1 MRLLKTALA
10 VAGASAYLAAPPAP
24 LRVLRATPADTS
36 GRAASI
42 EITFDRPV
50 AGSLDRSVD
59 PRTIVSVV
67 PAVPGRVEWRD
78 PVTIV
83 LTPAG
88 LLSAATRYTVTVGK
102 SFQAMDGSRLAAP
115 YSYSFRVRAPVLV
128 GGSPA
133 AKKTVPHYLTPTS
146 GFALVYDGP
155 VDLAQL
161 SARAAL
167 AMDASCAG
175 GARTIRLDARAQRRL
190 DKNDPWEYHDYRS
203 PGDSLRR
210 VVSLVPA
217 APLPLACGGAIVAP
231 TELAA
236 DRPALSRW
244 RFETYGAFKVV
255 KATCGESGNFCPT
268 GPIVLRFATPVRG
281 AEVMR
286 HVKIAPAV
294 AFTVN
299 DTAEE
304 SDHFVLDA
312 RLKPHVAYAVI
323 ADTLMRDIFGQS
335 LTGNPAAGYRTTGY
349 EPSIDYAYGR
359 ITVERGGFGTLAI
372 AHVNV
377 DTLVVIAAPIPDSL
391 EGAFIRR
398 SEWNLGDLWTKVRAG
413 ARETRIPIA
422 LAADKPG
429 VTGIK
434 LPLSATGKPTLWA
447 VQVER
452 PHPDTATQRNPTIAV
467 VQVTDLGVHAKI
479 GAESGVVWVTGASDG
494 KARAGATVTLYD
506 YTGQVAATATTD
518 AQGLATL
525 SGFHGKPAAVRDT
538 AAADESEEGDGE
550 GSGGGGFQLFEGY
563 VAASLGADRALVG
576 VSAYDPDLDP
586 WRFNI
591 SPAYGG
597 ERVPAAGALFTER
610 GIYRPGD
617 VLYAKA
623 IVRNGSLGALT
634 VPAKADSMR
643 WVFTTRDGGA
653 MLDSVVALSA
663 FGTAD
668 VSIHIPGNAAIGSYP
683 VQIQTKRGAQW
694 LPVGDASYRVAE
706 YRAPE
711 FLVDVSGSDAPRFP
725 GDSMRA
731 TVQARYLFGA
741 PMGRAKVTWQA
752 WQSPAYITDDI
763 KGAEGYFIGDN
774 GWWWEDEENA
784 PSSNVQIFASGTDT
798 LDATGARALSV
809 ELPAPVKGRAVRV
822 SLAANVTDVNRQSS
836 GARTSVIVHP
846 ASFYIG
852 AKAIGSS
859 FFWKA
864 GTPQSIGI
872 IAVRPTGGRVSGV
885 RVHGVIARREW
896 NQVHRERDGV
906 AETIGEWVTDTIAKC
921 EVTTSDDP
929 APCSVTPTAGGT
941 YTVTLR
947 AVDEKKRD
955 ATTTFYRWATG
966 TDWVPWDDQSRLKV
980 DVIADRTSYVVGD
993 TATVLFAS
1001 PFTGAEAWITVERE
1015 GLIEQRRMT
1024 LTSGSTTL
1032 KFPITEAYA
1041 PNAFI
1046 SIFIARGRSTP
1057 PGHLDD
1063 PGRPTIRVGYT
1074 ELRVTPEVKRLAIDV
1089 TPTRAELKPGDSA
1102 SIAVRV
1108 RDAKGAGQRS
1118 EVTLWAVDEG
1128 VLALTGY
1135 RTPDPIDQL
1144 YRPRGIGMRL
1154 ASNMASVAPQIPE
1167 GEKGFAAGGGG
1178 GADRSDVLRSQFK
1191 TTAFFLGSVITDADG
1206 RAIATAKLPD
1216 NLTTFKVMAVA
1227 VTAGDR
1233 YGKGESKLLVTRPLV
1248 ARAALPRFVR
1258 PGDAFTAGAVVTA
1271 RSGGTPSVRVDASGT
1286 GGVELRGDK
1295 SKSATLEAGRGR
1307 EVRFSFHATPA
1318 DTATFRFGVSSGK
1331 DADAV
1336 QTKVPVRAEYLPHY
1350 LTVAGVLRDSGSAEM
1365 TLAAGIDPARSRV
1378 TFSLGAS
1385 PVAVL
1390 RGLADG
1396 LRVYPY
1402 ECTEQVTSAALPLLA
1417 LLNAKG
1423 DTTLVRARMQRD
1435 VARAVA
1441 VISGRQRADGG
1452 IGLWHARDWTS
1463 PWLSEYA
1470 GSFLVAA
1477 KSAGVAVDDSVL
1489 ARLADY
1495 LRKDLNAGAAS
1506 AQFTPIA
1513 SWYVDRHTRLSDRV
1527 ASVDY
1532 LSRIGKPDIA
1542 AEHQLVAL
1550 AAQLWWEDRLR
1561 LAEVLARRNATKEAT
1576 ALIAPAWAQ
1585 VHLEGTRAVLPLT
1598 SRHDFYFASQAR
1610 PLARLLTAT
1619 LAVNPTHP
1627 LVGPIVQ
1634 ALLEQ
1639 SRTSADLWN
1648 TQDEG
1653 STAVALAMFEQRQ
1666 QGAAQRGI
1674 RVRAAGRTI
1683 IETSARGTDSSV
1695 SLAGLLTA
1703 LPGGAQK
1710 LKLAL
1715 DVRQGDGLAYYY
1727 ITVAEVPKTQPV
1739 RPEDTGIQV
1748 ERWYESYDKPT
1759 PLVSVAEGELVRVR
1773 MRVTIKSERHF
1784 LVLDDPLPAGLEAV
1798 DLSLRTAA
1806 ALPGPGA
1813 AFETSGDADDDTGSD
1828 ESDNGSAN
1836 RWGYGTWD
1844 SGWWS
1849 PWDHKEI
1856 RDDRVVY
1863 VATYLWPG
1871 VYTASYIARATTPG
1885 VFMRPPAHAEEM
1897 YNPAVS
1903 GRSDG
1908 GMFTVTPLVAK
1919 GSGSR

>member
-1 MRLLKTALA
+1 M
-10 VAGASAYLAAPPAP
+10 AGATAYLAAPPTP
-24 LRVLRATPADTS
+24 LRVLRATPADTA
-36 GRAASI
+36 GRTASI

-59 PRTIVSVV
+59 PRSIVSVA
-67 PAVPGRVEWRD
+67 PTVPGRVEWRD

-88 LLSAATRYTVTVGK
+88 LLSPATRYVVTVGK
-102 SFQAMDGSRLAAP
+102 GFQAMDGSRLAAP
-115 YSYSFRVRAPVLV
+115 YTFSFRVRAPMLV
-128 GGSPA
+128 AGSPA
-133 AKKTVPHYLTPTS
+133 AKKTIPHYLTPTS

-161 SARAAL
+161 ASRAYL

-175 GARTIRLDARAQRRL
+175 GARAIKLEARAQRRL
-190 DKNDPWEYHDYRS
+190 DKNDPWDYHDYRS
-203 PGDSLRR
+203 TADSLRR

-217 APLPLACGGAIVAP
+217 LPMPLACGGAIVAP
-231 TELAA
+231 TELAL

-244 RFETYGAFKVV
+244 RFETHGAFKVV
-255 KATCGESGNFCPT
+255 KATCESGTFCPT
-268 GPIVLRFATPVRG
+268 GPIVVRFATPVRG
-281 AEVMR
+281 AEVQR
-286 HVKIAPAV
+286 HVKLAPAV
-294 AFTVN
+294 AFAVA

-304 SDHFVLDA
+304 SDRFVLDA

-323 ADTLMRDIFGQS
+323 ADTLMRDIFGQP
-335 LTGNPAAGYRTTGY
+335 LTGNPATGYRTTGY

-434 LPLSATGKPTLWA
+434 MPMSPSGKPTLWA

-452 PHPDTATQRNPTIAV
+452 SLPDTTTQRNPTIAV

-494 KARAGATVTLYD
+494 KPRAGATVTLYD

-518 AQGLATL
+518 AQGLASL

-538 AAADESEEGDGE
+538 AAANESGE
-550 GSGGGGFQLFEGY
+550 GESDEGGTGGGFQLFEGY
-563 VAASLGADRALVG
+563 VAASLGSDRALVG

-591 SPAYGG
+591 SPAWGG
-597 ERVPAAGALFTER
+597 DRVPAAGALFTER

-617 VLYAKA
+617 LLYAKA
-623 IVRNGSLGALT
+623 IVRTGPLGALA

-643 WVFTTRDGGA
+643 WLFTTRDGGSL
-653 MLDSVVALSA
+653 LDSVVALSS

-668 VSIHIPGNAAIGSYP
+668 VSIRIPTNAAIGSYP

-694 LPVGDASYRVAE
+694 LPIGDASYRVAE

-711 FLVDVSGSDAPRFP
+711 FLVDVTGSDAPRFP
-725 GDSMRA
+725 GDSMHA
-731 TVQARYLFGA
+731 NVQARYLFGA

-752 WQSPAYITDDI
+752 WQSPAYVTNDI

-774 GWWWEDEENA
+774 GWWWEDEANTS
-784 PSSNVQIFASGTDT
+784 SSNVQLFANGTDT
-798 LDATGARALSV
+798 LDASGARTLAV
-809 ELPAPVKGRAVRV
+809 ELPEPKKGRAVRV
-822 SLAANVTDVNRQSS
+822 SLAANVMDVNRQTS
-836 GARTSVIVHP
+836 GARTSVLVHP

-859 FFWKA
+859 FFWTA
-864 GTPQSIGI
+864 GKPQQIGI
-872 IAVRPTGGRVSGV
+872 IAVKPAGGRVRGV
-885 RVHGVIARREW
+885 QVHGVVARREW
-896 NQVHRERDGV
+896 HQVHRERDGV
-906 AETIGEWVTDTIAKC
+906 AETVGEWVTDTIAKC
-921 EVTTSDDP
+921 DVTTADDP
-929 APCSVTPTAGGT
+929 VPCSVTPAAGGT

-947 AVDEKKRD
+947 ATDDRKRD

-966 TDWVPWDDQSRLKV
+966 TDWVPWDDESRLKV

-1001 PFTGAEAWITVERE
+1001 PFTDAEAWITVERE

-1032 KFPITEAYA
+1032 KFPITEAFA
-1041 PNAFI
+1041 PNAFV

-1074 ELRVTPEVKRLAIDV
+1074 ELRVTPEVKRLAVEV
-1089 TPTRAELKPGDSA
+1089 TPTRAELRPGDSA

-1135 RTPDPIDQL
+1135 KTPDPIDQI
-1144 YRPRGIGMRL
+1144 YRARGIGMRL

-1167 GEKGFAAGGGG
+1167 GEKGFAPGGGG

-1191 TTAFFLGSVITDADG
+1191 TTAFFLGSVVTDADG

-1233 YGKGESKLLVTRPLV
+1233 YGNGESKLLVTRQLV

-1258 PGDAFTAGAVVTA
+1258 PGDAFTAGAVVNQRA
-1271 RSGGTPSVRVDASGT
+1271 GGTPTVRVDASAA
-1286 GGVELRGDK
+1286 GGAELRGDK

-1307 EVRFSFHATPA
+1307 EVRFSFRATPA
-1318 DTATFRFGVSSGK
+1318 DTATFRFGATSGK

-1336 QTKVPVRAEYLPHY
+1336 QTRVPVRAEYLPHY

-1365 TLAAGIDPARSRV
+1365 TLASGLDAARSRV

-1402 ECTEQVTSAALPLLA
+1402 DCTEQVTSAALPLLA
-1417 LLNAKG
+1417 LLNAKS

-1435 VARAVA
+1435 VTRAVA
-1441 VISGRQRADGG
+1441 VISARQRADGG

-1477 KSAGVAVDDSVL
+1477 KHAGVTVDDSVL
-1489 ARLADY
+1489 ARLAEY
-1495 LRKDLNAGAAS
+1495 LRKDLNTGATS

-1513 SWYVDRHTRLSDRV
+1513 SWYNDRHTRLSDRV

-1532 LSRIGKPDIA
+1532 LSRIGKPDVA

-1561 LAEVLARRNATKEAT
+1561 LAEVLARRGATKEAT
-1576 ALIAPAWAQ
+1576 TLIAPAWAL
-1585 VHLEGTRAVLPLT
+1585 VHLEGTRAVLPP
-1598 SRHDFYFASQAR
+1598 SARHDFYFASQAR
-1610 PLARLLTAT
+1610 PMARLLTAT

-1627 LVGPIVQ
+1627 LIGPIVQ

-1639 SRTSADLWN
+1639 SRTSAGLWN
-1648 TQDEG
+1648 TQDQG
-1653 STAVALAMFEQRQ
+1653 STASALAMFEQRQ
-1666 QGAAQRGI
+1666 QGAAARGI

-1683 IETSARGTDSSV
+1683 IETTFKGTDSSV
-1695 SLAGLLTA
+1695 SLAGLVTTI
-1703 LPGGAQK
+1703 PGGAQK

-1715 DVRQGDGLAYYY
+1715 DVPKGDGLAYYY
-1727 ITVAEVPKTQPV
+1727 ITVTEVPKTAPV

-1813 AFETSGDADDDTGSD
+1813 AFGTSGDADDDSGGDSSDGS
-1828 ESDNGSAN
+1828 SY

-1908 GMFTVTPLVAK
+1908 GVFTVTPLASK
-1919 GSGSR
+1919 GGGSR

>member
-1 MRLLKTALA
+1 MRLLKAALA
-10 VAGASAYLAAPPAP
+10 LAGASAYLAAPPTP
-24 LRVLRATPADTS
+24 LRVLRATPADTA
-36 GRAASI
+36 GRAARI

-59 PRTIVSVV
+59 PRSIVSVA
-67 PAVPGRVEWRD
+67 PAVPGRLEWRD

-83 LTPAG
+83 LTPAAM
-88 LLSAATRYTVTVGK
+88 LKAATEYTVTVGRT
-102 SFQAMDGSRLAAP
+102 FEAMDGSRLNAP
-115 YSYSFRVRAPVLV
+115 YTFTFRVRGPTLVAGAPASRQHV
-128 GGSPA
+128 A
-133 AKKTVPHYLTPTS
+133 HYLTPTS
-146 GFALVYDGP
+146 GFALVYDAP
-155 VDLAQL
+155 VDLAL
-161 SARAAL
+161 LASRAHITF
-167 AMDASCAG
+167 DASCAG
-175 GARTIRLDARAQRRL
+175 GARTIKLVARAQRPL
-190 DKNDPWEYHDYRS
+190 DKKDPWDFHDYRG

-217 APLPLACGGAIVAP
+217 APLPLGCSGAIVAP
-231 TELAA
+231 SELAV
-236 DRPALSRW
+236 DRPTLTYW
-244 RFETYGAFKVV
+244 HFDTYGKFSVV
-255 KATCGESGNFCPT
+255 NATCVESGSYCPT
-268 GPIVLRFATPVRG
+268 GSLVVRFSTPVRG
-281 AEVMR
+281 SEVIR

-299 DTAEE
+299 DTSEE
-304 SDHFVLDA
+304 SDHFVLEG

-323 ADTLMRDIFGQS
+323 ADSALRDIFGQH
-335 LTGNPAAGYRTTGY
+335 LAGNPAAGYRTTGY

-377 DTLVVIAAPIPDSL
+377 DTLVVVAAPIPDSL

-413 ARETRIPIA
+413 ARETRIPITVG
-422 LAADKPG
+422 ADKPA

-434 LPLSATGKPTLWA
+434 LPVSGTGKPTLWA
-447 VQVER
+447 VQVLR
-452 PHPDTATQRNPTIAV
+452 PIPDTLHERNPTIAV

-506 YTGQVAATATTD
+506 YTGRVAATATTN
-518 AQGLATL
+518 AQGIATL
-525 SGFHGKPAAVRDT
+525 TGFHGKPVAVRDT
-538 AAADESEEGDGE
+538 AAADESEEGGGEDE
-550 GSGGGGFQLFEGY
+550 GSSGGGFQVFEGY
-563 VAASLGADRALVG
+563 VAATLGNDRALVG

-591 SPAYGG
+591 SPAWGT

-623 IVRNGSLGALT
+623 IVRNGSLGTLT
-634 VPAKADSMR
+634 VPARADSMR
-643 WVFTTRDGGA
+643 WRFTTRDGGT

-663 FGTAD
+663 FGTAA
-668 VSIHIPGNAAIGSYP
+668 VSIHIPANAAIGTYP
-683 VQIQTKRGAQW
+683 VQIQTKHGGQW

-711 FLVDVSGSDAPRFP
+711 FLVDLTSTDAPRFP

-731 TVQARYLFGA
+731 MLQARYLFGA
-741 PMGRAKVTWQA
+741 PMGRAAVTWQA

-763 KGAEGYFIGDN
+763 KGAEGFFIGDN
-774 GWWWEDEENA
+774 GWWWEDEENST
-784 PSSNVQIFASGTDT
+784 SSNVQVFASGTDT
-798 LDATGARALSV
+798 LNALGARALSV
-809 ELPAPVKGRAVRV
+809 ELPQPKKGRAVRV
-822 SLAANVTDVNRQSS
+822 SIAANVRDVNRQTS

-852 AKAIGSS
+852 AKALGAS
-859 FFWKA
+859 FFWTA
-864 GTPQSIGI
+864 GKPQSIGI
-872 IAVRPTGGRVSGV
+872 IAVKPSGGRVRGI
-885 RVHGVIARREW
+885 RVHGVVARKEW
-896 NQVHRERDGV
+896 HQVHRERDGV
-906 AETIGEWVTDTIAKC
+906 AETIGEWVTDTIVRC
-921 EVTTSDDP
+921 EVTTGEDP
-929 APCSVTPTAGGT
+929 VPCAVTPPAGGT
-941 YTVTLR
+941 YAVTLR
-947 AVDEKKRD
+947 AVDEKNRD
-955 ATTTFYRWATG
+955 AATTFYRWATG
-966 TDWVPWDDQSRLKV
+966 TDWVPWNDESRLKV
-980 DVIADRTSYVVGD
+980 DVIPDRTTYVVGD

-1015 GLIEQRRMT
+1015 GIIEQRRMT
-1024 LTSGSTTL
+1024 LTSGSMTL

-1046 SIFIARGRSTP
+1046 SIFLARGRSAP

-1074 ELRVTPEVKRLAIDV
+1074 ELRVTPEVKRLAVEV
-1089 TPTRAELKPGDSA
+1089 TPARAELRPGDSA
-1102 SIAVRV
+1102 SISVRV
-1108 RDAKGAGQRS
+1108 RDAKGAALRS
-1118 EVTLWAVDEG
+1118 EVTLWAVDQG

-1135 RTPDPIDQL
+1135 ATPDPISQL
-1144 YRPRGIGMRL
+1144 YRARGIGMRL

-1167 GEKGFAAGGGG
+1167 GNKGFAPGGGG

-1206 RAIATAKLPD
+1206 RATATAKLPD

-1233 YGKGESKLLVTRPLV
+1233 YGKGESSILVTRPLV

-1258 PGDAFTAGAVVTA
+1258 PGDAFTAGAVVNA
-1271 RSGGTPSVRVDASGT
+1271 RSGGTPSVRVDAAGT
-1286 GGVELRGDK
+1286 GIELRGDK

-1307 EVRFSFHATPA
+1307 EVRFSFRATPT

-1350 LTVAGVLRDSGSAEM
+1350 LTVAGILRDSGTVEM
-1365 TLAAGIDPARSRV
+1365 TMPAGIDPARSRV

-1385 PVAVL
+1385 PAAVL
-1390 RGLADG
+1390 RGLANG

-1402 ECTEQVTSAALPLLA
+1402 ECSEQVTSAALPLLA
-1417 LLNAKG
+1417 LLNAKT
-1423 DTTLVRARMQRD
+1423 DTLPGRARMQRD

-1441 VISGRQRADGG
+1441 VLSARQRADGG

-1489 ARLADY
+1489 ARLGEY
-1495 LRKDLNAGAAS
+1495 LRKELNAGTSS

-1513 SWYVDRHTRLSDRV
+1513 SWYADRRTRLSDRV

-1532 LSRIGKPDIA
+1532 LSRIGKPDLA
-1542 AEHQLVAL
+1542 AEHQLTAM

-1561 LAEVLARRNATKEAT
+1561 LAEVLARRNAMKEAT
-1576 ALIAPAWAQ
+1576 ALVAPAWAQ
-1585 VHLEGTRAVLPLT
+1585 VHLEGTRAVLPPTAL
-1598 SRHDFYFASQAR
+1598 HDFYFSSQAR
-1610 PLARLLTAT
+1610 PMARLLTAT

-1634 ALLEQ
+1634 ALLDQ
-1639 SRTSADLWN
+1639 SRSNASLWN
-1648 TQDEG
+1648 TQDLG
-1653 STAVALAMFEQRQ
+1653 STAAALAMFEQQ
-1666 QGAAQRGI
+1666 QRSVAARGI
-1674 RVRAAGRTI
+1674 RVRSAGRTI
-1683 IETSARGTDSSV
+1683 IETSASATDSSV
-1695 SLAGLLTA
+1695 ALTGLLTA
-1703 LPGGAQK
+1703 LPRGEQR
-1710 LKLAL
+1710 LAISL
-1715 DVRQGDGLAYYY
+1715 DLPKGTRLAYYY
-1727 ITVAEVPKTQPV
+1727 ITVAQVPKTQPM

-1748 ERWYESYDKPT
+1748 ERWYESYDKPV
-1759 PLVSVAEGELVRVR
+1759 PIVSVAEGELVRVR
-1773 MRVTIKSERHF
+1773 MRVTVKSERHF

-1806 ALPGPGA
+1806 ALPGPGVA
-1813 AFETSGDADDDTGSD
+1813 LEPGGDGDDASDSESADP
-1828 ESDNGSAN
+1828 N
-1836 RWGYGTWD
+1836 RWGYGVWD

-1849 PWDHKEI
+1849 PWDHKEL

-1885 VFMRPPAHAEEM
+1885 VFMRPPAHAGEM
-1897 YNPAVS
+1897 YNPSVS

-1908 GMFTVTPLVAK
+1908 GVFTVTPLGTK
-1919 GSGSR
+1919 GTH

>member
-1 MRLLKTALA
+1 M
-10 VAGASAYLAAPPAP
+10 AGVSAYFVAPPTP
-24 LRVLRATPADTS
+24 LRVLRATPADTA
-36 GRAASI
+36 GRAEAI

-59 PRTIVSVV
+59 PRTILSVV
-67 PAVPGRVEWRD
+67 PAVPGRLEWRD

-83 LTPAG
+83 LTPAA
-88 LLSAATRYTVTVGK
+88 LLSPATRYAVTVGK
-102 SFQAMDGSRLAAP
+102 GFQAMDGSSLAAP
-115 YSYSFRVRAPVLV
+115 YIFSFRVRAPVLV
-128 GGSPA
+128 GGSPV
-133 AKKTVPHYLTPTS
+133 AKKTVPHFLTPSS

-161 SARAAL
+161 SARAYLAL
-167 AMDASCAG
+167 DASCAG
-175 GARTIRLDARAQRRL
+175 GARAIKLEARTQRRL
-190 DKNDPWEYHDYRS
+190 DQKDPWEYHDNRNRG
-203 PGDSLRR
+203 GDSLRR

-217 APLPLACGGAIVAP
+217 SPLPLACGGALVAP
-231 TELAA
+231 LELSA
-236 DRPALSRW
+236 DRPALSKW
-244 RFETYGAFKVV
+244 KFETYGSFHVV
-255 KATCGESGNFCPT
+255 NATCGVSVKFCPT
-268 GPIVLRFATPVRG
+268 GPIVVRFATPVRG
-281 AEVMR
+281 SEVMR
-286 HVKIAPAV
+286 HVKMAPAV

-299 DTAEE
+299 DTTEE

-312 RLKPHVAYAVI
+312 RLKPHIAYAVI
-323 ADTLMRDIFGQS
+323 ADTTMRDIFGQK

-359 ITVERGGFGTLAI
+359 ITVERGGLGTLAV
-372 AHVNV
+372 AHVNI
-377 DTLVVIAAPIPDSL
+377 DTLVVTAAPIPDSL
-391 EGAFIRR
+391 EGQFIRR

-413 ARETRIPIA
+413 AHETRIPISIP
-422 LAADKPG
+422 ADKPG

-434 LPLSATGKPTLWA
+434 LPSSATGRPTLWA

-452 PHPDTATQRNPTIAV
+452 PHPDSATERNPTIAV

-538 AAADESEEGDGE
+538 AAADESEEGDGNDG
-550 GSGGGGFQLFEGY
+550 GSGSGFHLFEGY
-563 VAASLGADRALVG
+563 VAASLGGDRALVG

-591 SPAYGG
+591 SPAWGG
-597 ERVPAAGALFTER
+597 DRVPAAGALFTER

-623 IVRNGSLGALT
+623 IVRTGSLGALS
-634 VPAKADSMR
+634 VPARADSMR
-643 WVFTTRDGGA
+643 WLFTSRDGNS
-653 MLDSVVALSA
+653 MLDSVVALSS

-668 VSIHIPGNAAIGSYP
+668 VSIHIPANAAIGTYTL
-683 VQIQTKRGAQW
+683 QIRTKRGAQW

-711 FLVDVSGSDAPRFP
+711 FLVDLAGSDAPRFP
-725 GDSMRA
+725 GDSMHA

-741 PMGRAKVTWQA
+741 PMGRAQVTWQA

-774 GWWWEDEENA
+774 GWWWEDEENT
-784 PSSNVQIFASGTDT
+784 PHNNVQVFASGTDT
-798 LDATGARALSV
+798 LDATGARVLAV
-809 ELPAPVKGRAVRV
+809 ELPAPQKGRAVRV

-836 GARTSVIVHP
+836 AARTSVIVHP

-852 AKAIGSS
+852 AKAIGTS
-859 FFWKA
+859 FFWKS
-864 GTPQSIGI
+864 GVPQSIGI
-872 IAVRPTGGRVSGV
+872 IAVKPAGGRVRGV

-896 NQVHRERDGV
+896 HQVHRERDGV
-906 AETIGEWVTDTIAKC
+906 AETVGEWVTDTIASC
-921 EVTTSDDP
+921 EVTTGNDP
-929 APCSVTPTAGGT
+929 VPCNVTPTAGGT

-966 TDWVPWDDQSRLKV
+966 TDWVPWDDESRLKV
-980 DVIADRTSYVVGD
+980 DVIADRTGYVVGD

-1001 PFTGAEAWITVERE
+1001 PFTGVEAWITVERE

-1046 SIFIARGRSTP
+1046 SIFIARGRSAP

-1074 ELRVTPEVKRLAIDV
+1074 ELRVTPEVKRLAVEV
-1089 TPTRAELKPGDSA
+1089 TPARAEFRPGDSA
-1102 SIAVRV
+1102 RIAVRV
-1108 RDAKGAGQRS
+1108 RDVKGAGQRS

-1135 RTPDPIDQL
+1135 KTPDPIDQL
-1144 YRPRGIGMRL
+1144 YRARGIGMRL
-1154 ASNMASVAPQIPE
+1154 ASNMANVAPQIPE

-1191 TTAFFLGSVITDADG
+1191 TTAFFLGSVVTDADG
-1206 RAIATAKLPD
+1206 RATAAAKLPD

-1233 YGKGESKLLVTRPLV
+1233 YGKGESSLLVTRPLV

-1258 PGDAFTAGAVVTA
+1258 PGDVFTAGAVVNQRA
-1271 RSGGTPSVRVDASGT
+1271 GGTPTVRIDASAT
-1286 GGVELRGDK
+1286 GIELRGEK

-1318 DTATFRFGVSSGK
+1318 DTAAFRYGVTSGK

-1336 QTKVPVRAEYLPHY
+1336 LTKVPVRAEYLPHY
-1350 LTVAGVLRDSGSAEM
+1350 VTVAGVLRDSGSADM
-1365 TLAAGIDPARSRV
+1365 TLSAGLDPARSRV
-1378 TFSLGAS
+1378 TFSLGGS

-1417 LLNAKG
+1417 LLNAKS
-1423 DTTLVRARMQRD
+1423 DTTLARARMQRD

-1441 VISGRQRADGG
+1441 VISGRQRSDGG

-1463 PWLSEYA
+1463 PWLTEYA
-1470 GSFLVAA
+1470 GSFLLAA
-1477 KSAGVAVDDSVL
+1477 KRTGVAVDDSVL
-1489 ARLADY
+1489 ARLDDY
-1495 LRKDLNAGAAS
+1495 LRKDLNAGAS
-1506 AQFTPIA
+1506 SMQFTPVA
-1513 SWYVDRHTRLSDRV
+1513 SWYTDRRTRLSDRV
-1527 ASVDY
+1527 ASADF

-1550 AAQLWWEDRLR
+1550 ATQLWWEDRLR
-1561 LAEVLARRNATKEAT
+1561 LAEVLARRNAMKEAT
-1576 ALIAPAWAQ
+1576 TLIAPLWAR
-1585 VHLEGTRAVLPLT
+1585 VHLEGTRAVLPIT
-1598 SRHDFYFASQAR
+1598 SQHDFYFASKAR
-1610 PLARLLTAT
+1610 PMARLLTAT

-1634 ALLEQ
+1634 ALLDQ
-1639 SRTSADLWN
+1639 SRTSAGLWN
-1648 TQDEG
+1648 TQDQG
-1653 STAVALAMFEQRQ
+1653 STAIALAMFEQQ
-1666 QGAAQRGI
+1666 QKTAAAAGI

-1683 IETSARGTDSSV
+1683 IATSASGTDSSV
-1695 SLAGLLTA
+1695 SLAGLLTP

-1710 LKLAL
+1710 LRLAL
-1715 DVRQGDGLAYYY
+1715 DLPKGNGLAYYY
-1727 ITVAEVPKTQPV
+1727 ITVSEVPKTQPV

-1748 ERWYESYDKPT
+1748 ERWYESYDKPM

-1813 AFETSGDADDDTGSD
+1813 AFEASGDADDDSGGDADSGSPY
-1828 ESDNGSAN
+1828 
-1836 RWGYGTWD
+1836 RWGYGVWD

-1897 YNPAVS
+1897 YNPSVS

-1908 GMFTVTPLVAK
+1908 GVFTVTPVAK
-1919 GSGSR
+1919 GGGSR

>member
-1 MRLLKTALA
+1 MRLLKAALA
-10 VAGASAYLAAPPAP
+10 LAGATAYLAAPPTP
-24 LRVLRATPADTS
+24 LHVLRATPADTA
-36 GRAASI
+36 GRASRI

-50 AGSLDRSVD
+50 AGSLDRTVD
-59 PRTIVSVV
+59 PHSIISVA

-83 LTPAG
+83 LTP
-88 LLSAATRYTVTVGK
+88 SAMLNPATRYTVTVGK
-102 SFQAMDGSRLAAP
+102 EFQAMDGSRLAAP
-115 YSYSFRVRAPVLV
+115 YSFSFRVSGPVLV
-128 GGSPA
+128 GGAPA
-133 AKKTVPHYLTPTS
+133 SKQRVPHYLTPTS
-146 GFALVYDGP
+146 GFALVYDAP
-155 VDLAQL
+155 VDLAL
-161 SARAAL
+161 LTSRAHIAI
-167 AMDASCAG
+167 DASCVG
-175 GARTIRLDARAQRRL
+175 GARTIMLSARAERRL
-190 DKNDPWEYHDYRS
+190 DTKDPWDFHDPRGA
-203 PGDSLRR
+203 GDSLRR
-210 VVSLVPA
+210 VVTLAPIT
-217 APLPLACGGAIVAP
+217 PLPLGCSGAIVAP
-231 TELAA
+231 AELAI
-236 DRPALSRW
+236 DRPALTHW
-244 RFETYGAFKVV
+244 HFQTYGKFGVDSAKC
-255 KATCGESGNFCPT
+255 AESGEYCAT
-268 GPIVLRFATPVRG
+268 GPIVVRFSTPVRG

-286 HVKIAPAV
+286 HVKIAPSV
-294 AFTVN
+294 AFTVS
-299 DTAEE
+299 DTSEE
-304 SDHFVLDA
+304 SDRFVLDG
-312 RLKPHVAYAVI
+312 RLKPHIAYAVI
-323 ADTLMRDIFGQS
+323 ADTGLRDIFGQR

-349 EPSIDYAYGR
+349 EPSINYAYGR

-372 AHVNV
+372 SHVNV

-413 ARETRIPIA
+413 ARETRIPITVG
-422 LAADKPG
+422 ADRPA

-434 LPLSATGKPTLWA
+434 LPVSSKGKPTLWA
-447 VQVER
+447 VQVLR
-452 PHPDTATQRNPTIAV
+452 PVPDTTTDRNPTIAV

-506 YTGQVAATATTD
+506 YTGQVAATATTNE
-518 AQGLATL
+518 QGIATL
-525 SGFHGKPAAVRDT
+525 SGFHGKPVAARDT
-538 AAADESEEGDGE
+538 ASADESGE
-550 GSGGGGFQLFEGY
+550 DDDDAGNSSNFQQFEGY
-563 VAASLGADRALVG
+563 VGATLGNDRALVG

-591 SPAYGG
+591 TPAWGTD
-597 ERVPAAGALFTER
+597 RVPVAGALFTER

-623 IVRNGSLGALT
+623 IVREGALGTLT
-634 VPAKADSMR
+634 VPARADSMR
-643 WVFTTRDGGA
+643 WRFTTRDGGT

-663 FGTAD
+663 FGTAS
-668 VSIHIPGNAAIGSYP
+668 VSVHIPANAAIGTYP
-683 VQIQTKRGAQW
+683 VQIQSKRGGQW
-694 LPVGDASYRVAE
+694 LPVAHASYRVAE

-711 FLVDVSGSDAPRFP
+711 FLVDLTSTDAPRFP

-731 TVQARYLFGA
+731 MLQARYLFGA
-741 PMGRAKVTWQA
+741 PMGRAAVSWQA

-763 KGAEGYFIGDN
+763 NGAEGFFIGDN
-774 GWWWEDEENA
+774 GWWWEDEDNS
-784 PSSNVQIFASGTDT
+784 PSSNVQVFASGTDT
-798 LDATGARALSV
+798 LDASGARTLRV
-809 ELPAPVKGRAVRV
+809 ELPRPTKGRAVRV
-822 SLAANVTDVNRQSS
+822 SIAANVRDVNRQTS

-852 AKAIGSS
+852 AKALGSS
-859 FFWKA
+859 FFWTA
-864 GTPQSIGI
+864 GKPQSIGI
-872 IAVRPTGGRVSGV
+872 IAVKPAGGRVRGV
-885 RVHGVIARREW
+885 RVNGVIARKEW
-896 NQVHRERDGV
+896 HQVHRERDGV
-906 AETIGEWVTDTIAKC
+906 AETVGEWVTDTVARC
-921 EVTTSDDP
+921 DVTTGDDP
-929 APCSVTPTAGGT
+929 APCSLTPPAGGT
-941 YTVTLR
+941 YAVTLR
-947 AVDEKKRD
+947 AVDEKNRE

-966 TDWVPWDDQSRLKV
+966 TDWVPWDDESRLKV
-980 DVIADRTSYVVGD
+980 DVIPDRTNYVVGD

-1015 GLIEQRRMT
+1015 GVIEQRRMT

-1046 SIFIARGRSTP
+1046 SIFIARGRSSP

-1063 PGRPTIRVGYT
+1063 PGRPTIRVGYA
-1074 ELRVTPEVKRLAIDV
+1074 ELRVTPEVKRLAVEV
-1089 TPTRAELKPGDSA
+1089 TPARTELRPGDSA

-1118 EVTLWAVDEG
+1118 EVTLWAVDAG

-1135 RTPDPIDQL
+1135 KTPDPIDKL
-1144 YRPRGIGMRL
+1144 YRARGIGMRL
-1154 ASNMASVAPQIPE
+1154 ASNLASVAPQIPE
-1167 GEKGFAAGGGG
+1167 GNKGFAPGGGG
-1178 GADRSDVLRSQFK
+1178 GADRADVLRSQFR

-1206 RAIATAKLPD
+1206 RATASAKLPD

-1233 YGKGESKLLVTRPLV
+1233 YGKGESSILVTRPLV

-1258 PGDAFTAGAVVTA
+1258 PGDAFTAGAVVNQRA
-1271 RSGGTPSVRVDASGT
+1271 GGTPTVRVDASGT
-1286 GGVELRGDK
+1286 GVELRGEQT
-1295 SKSATLEAGRGR
+1295 KSATLEAGRGR
-1307 EVRFSFHATPA
+1307 EVRFSFQATPA
-1318 DTATFRFGVSSGK
+1318 DTATFRFGVSTGK

-1350 LTVAGVLRDSGSAEM
+1350 LTVAGVLRDSGVAVLTM
-1365 TLAAGIDPARSRV
+1365 PAGIDPARSRV

-1385 PVAVL
+1385 PAAVL

-1402 ECTEQVTSAALPLLA
+1402 ECSEQVTSAALPLLA
-1417 LLNAKG
+1417 LLRAKT
-1423 DTTLVRARMQRD
+1423 DTLPGRARMKRD

-1441 VISGRQRADGG
+1441 VLSARQRADGG

-1477 KSAGVAVDDSVL
+1477 KGAGVAVDDSVL
-1489 ARLADY
+1489 ARLGEY
-1495 LRKDLNAGAAS
+1495 LRKELNAGTPS
-1506 AQFTPIA
+1506 VQLTPIA
-1513 SWYVDRHTRLSDRV
+1513 SWYADRRTRLSDRV

-1542 AEHQLVAL
+1542 AEHQLTAM

-1561 LAEVLARRNATKEAT
+1561 LAEVLARRNAMREAT
-1576 ALIAPAWAQ
+1576 TLVAPAWAQ
-1585 VHLEGTRAVLPLT
+1585 VQLEGNRAVLPPT
-1598 SRHDFYFASQAR
+1598 TRRDFYFSSQAR
-1610 PLARLLTAT
+1610 PMARLLTAT

-1634 ALLEQ
+1634 ALLDQ
-1639 SRTSADLWN
+1639 SRSNASLWN
-1648 TQDEG
+1648 TQDLG
-1653 STAVALAMFEQRQ
+1653 STATALAMFEQRQ
-1666 QGAAQRGI
+1666 QSAAARGI
-1674 RVRAAGRTI
+1674 RVRSGDRTI
-1683 IETSARGTDSSV
+1683 IETSASATDSSV
-1695 SLAGLLTA
+1695 ALTGLLTA
-1703 LPGGAQK
+1703 LPSGEQK
-1710 LKLAL
+1710 LRLKLDL
-1715 DVRQGDGLAYYY
+1715 PKGSGLAYYY
-1727 ITVAEVPKTQPV
+1727 ITVAQVPTTQPV
-1739 RPEDTGIQV
+1739 RPEDTGVQV
-1748 ERWYESYDKPT
+1748 ERWYESFDKAT
-1759 PLVSVAEGELVRVR
+1759 PIVSVSEGELVRVR
-1773 MRVTIKSERHF
+1773 MRVTVKSERHF

-1806 ALPGPGA
+1806 ALPGPGVA
-1813 AFETSGDADDDTGSD
+1813 LQADDNGDDASDADQGDDP
-1828 ESDNGSAN
+1828 NQ
-1836 RWGYGTWD
+1836 WGYGSWD

-1849 PWDHKEI
+1849 PWDHKEL

-1897 YNPAVS
+1897 YNPSVS

-1908 GMFTVTPLVAK
+1908 GVFTVTPLAPK
-1919 GSGSR
+1919 GQH

>member
-1 MRLLKTALA
+1 MRLLKAALA
-10 VAGASAYLAAPPAP
+10 IAGASAYLAAPRTP
-24 LRVLRATPADTS
+24 LRVLRATPADS
-36 GRAASI
+36 AGRAATI
-42 EITFDRPV
+42 EVTFDRPV

-59 PRTIVSVV
+59 PRGVVSVV

-83 LTPAG
+83 LTPSV
-88 LLSAATRYTVTVGK
+88 LLSPAPRYTVTVGK
-102 SFQAMDGSRLAAP
+102 GFRAMDGSRLAAP
-115 YSYSFRVRAPVLV
+115 YTFSFRVRAPVLV
-128 GGSPA
+128 GGLPV
-133 AKKTVPHYLTPTS
+133 AKKTVPHFLTPSS

-161 SARAAL
+161 SARAYL

-175 GARTIRLDARAQRRL
+175 GARAIKLEARTQRRL
-190 DKNDPWEYHDYRS
+190 DQKDPWEYHDFRG
-203 PGDSLRR
+203 GDSLRR
-210 VVSLVPA
+210 VVSLVPVS
-217 APLPLACGGAIVAP
+217 PLPLACSGAVVAP
-231 TELAA
+231 LELSA
-236 DRPALSRW
+236 DRPALSKW
-244 RFETYGAFKVV
+244 KFETYGSFRIANVSCETSV
-255 KATCGESGNFCPT
+255 KFCPT
-268 GPIVLRFATPVRG
+268 GPLVVRFATPVRG
-281 AEVMR
+281 SEVMR
-286 HVKIAPAV
+286 YVKVAPAV
-294 AFTVN
+294 AFTVD
-299 DTAEE
+299 DTTEE
-304 SDHFVLDA
+304 SDRFVLDA
-312 RLKPHVAYAVI
+312 HLKPHIAYAVI
-323 ADTLMRDIFGQS
+323 ADTTMRDIFGQK

-359 ITVERGGFGTLAI
+359 ITVERGGFGTLAV
-372 AHVNV
+372 AHVNI
-377 DTLVVIAAPIPDSL
+377 DTLVVTAAPIPDSL
-391 EGAFIRR
+391 EGQFIRR

-413 ARETRIPIA
+413 ARETRIPISIP
-422 LAADKPG
+422 ADKPG

-434 LPLSATGKPTLWA
+434 LPISATGKPTLWA

-538 AAADESEEGDGE
+538 AAADESEEGDGGDSGT
-550 GSGGGGFQLFEGY
+550 GSGFQLFEGY
-563 VAASLGADRALVG
+563 VAASLGSDRALVG

-597 ERVPAAGALFTER
+597 DRVPAAGALFTER

-634 VPAKADSMR
+634 VPARADSMR
-643 WVFTTRDGGA
+643 WLFSTRDGGS
-653 MLDSVVALSA
+653 MLDSVVALSS

-668 VSIHIPGNAAIGSYP
+668 VSIHLPGNAAIGTYAL
-683 VQIQTKRGAQW
+683 QIQTKRGAQW

-711 FLVDVSGSDAPRFP
+711 FLVDLAGSDAPRFP
-725 GDSMRA
+725 GDSMHA

-741 PMGRAKVTWQA
+741 PMGRAQVTWQA

-774 GWWWEDEENA
+774 GWWWEDEENT
-784 PSSNVQIFASGTDT
+784 PHSSVQVFASGTDT
-798 LDATGARALSV
+798 LDATGVRTLAV
-809 ELPAPVKGRAVRV
+809 ELPAPTKGRAVRV

-852 AKAIGSS
+852 AKAIGTS
-859 FFWKA
+859 FFWKS

-872 IAVRPTGGRVSGV
+872 IAVKPAGGRVRGV
-885 RVHGVIARREW
+885 RVRGVIARREW
-896 NQVHRERDGV
+896 HQVHRERDGV
-906 AETIGEWVTDTIAKC
+906 AETVGEWVTDTIAKC
-921 EVTTSDDP
+921 EVTTGDDP
-929 APCSVTPTAGGT
+929 AACNVTPTAGGT

-966 TDWVPWDDQSRLKV
+966 TDWVPWDDESRLKV

-1015 GLIEQRRMT
+1015 GVIEQRRMT

-1032 KFPITEAYA
+1032 KFPITEAFA
-1041 PNAFI
+1041 PNAFL
-1046 SIFIARGRSTP
+1046 SIFIARGRSAP

-1074 ELRVTPEVKRLAIDV
+1074 ELRVTPEVKRLAV
-1089 TPTRAELKPGDSA
+1089 EVMPTRAELRPGDTA

-1135 RTPDPIDQL
+1135 KTPDPIDQL
-1144 YRPRGIGMRL
+1144 YRTRGIGMRL
-1154 ASNMASVAPQIPE
+1154 ASNMANVAPQIPE

-1206 RAIATAKLPD
+1206 RATAKAKLPD

-1233 YGKGESKLLVTRPLV
+1233 YGKGESSLLVTRPLI

-1258 PGDAFTAGAVVTA
+1258 PGDAFTAGAVVNQRA
-1271 RSGGTPSVRVDASGT
+1271 GGTPTVRIDASAT
-1286 GGVELRGDK
+1286 GVELRGEK

-1318 DTATFRFGVSSGK
+1318 DTAAFRFGVTSGRN
-1331 DADAV
+1331 ADAV
-1336 QTKVPVRAEYLPHY
+1336 LTKVPVRAEYLPHY

-1417 LLNAKG
+1417 LLDAKA

-1463 PWLSEYA
+1463 PWLTVYA
-1470 GSFLVAA
+1470 GSFLLAA
-1477 KSAGVAVDDSVL
+1477 KRAGVAVDDSVL
-1489 ARLADY
+1489 ARLGDY
-1495 LRKDLNAGAAS
+1495 LRKDLNAGATS
-1506 AQFTPIA
+1506 TQFTPIA
-1513 SWYVDRHTRLSDRV
+1513 SWYTDRRTRLSDRV
-1527 ASVDY
+1527 ASADF

-1542 AEHQLVAL
+1542 AEHQLVAI

-1561 LAEVLARRNATKEAT
+1561 LAEVLARRNDMKEAT

-1598 SRHDFYFASQAR
+1598 AKHDFYFASRAR
-1610 PLARLLTAT
+1610 PMARLLTAT

-1634 ALLEQ
+1634 SLLDE
-1639 SRTSADLWN
+1639 SRTNAGLWN

-1653 STAVALAMFEQRQ
+1653 STAIALAMFERQ
-1666 QGAAQRGI
+1666 QQSAAAAGI

-1683 IETSARGTDSSV
+1683 IATSANGMDSSV

-1703 LPGGAQK
+1703 MPGGAQM
-1710 LKLAL
+1710 LRLAL
-1715 DVRQGDGLAYYY
+1715 DVPKGSGLAYYY
-1727 ITVAEVPKTQPV
+1727 ITVSEVPKTQPV
-1739 RPEDTGIQV
+1739 RPADTGIQV
-1748 ERWYESYDKPT
+1748 ERWYESYDKAT

-1813 AFETSGDADDDTGSD
+1813 AFGASGDEDGDTGSD
-1828 ESDNGSAN
+1828 ADSDQPN
-1836 RWGYGTWD
+1836 RWGYGVWD

-1885 VFMRPPAHAEEM
+1885 AFMRPPAHAEEM

-1908 GMFTVTPLVAK
+1908 GMFMVTPVVK
-1919 GSGSR
+1919 GGSR